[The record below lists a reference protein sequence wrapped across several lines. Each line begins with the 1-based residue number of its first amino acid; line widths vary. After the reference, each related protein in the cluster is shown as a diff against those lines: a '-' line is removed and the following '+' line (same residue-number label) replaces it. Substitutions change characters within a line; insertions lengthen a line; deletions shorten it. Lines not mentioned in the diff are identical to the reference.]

1 MDVGTKIRRYQY
13 GRESSYNFKWDVGV
27 SIYSADEKIT
37 RSNGQHICGKS
48 SGH

>member
-27 SIYSADEKIT
+27 SIDTADEKAAG
-37 RSNGQHICGKS
+37 SNG
-48 SGH
+48 